1 MQRHYALPTCINNRC
16 VLLHRSCRAATQHR
30 MYATLLAQPL
40 TWVCS
45 TRQTAHTSSISD
57 GLRCILGHFVLPW
70 SFHNPV
76 AVHRSLLVVIL
87 CLYLYRS
94 RRLPAAPRNATVR
107 RAYPQPVACRS
118 GVPDGRNRCRKRS
131 VVPIARIMAGH
142 PCGTVATAP
151 AWAVVPPARITAGH
165 PCGTVV
171 TAPACAVVPITRITA
186 EPYKNIQIYINI
198 IKILYSIDRCGA
210 SR

>member
-1 MQRHYALPTCINNRC
+1 MIKPAPPPNNACTRRCWRSPQPGRDSPKPVVPSALPICTP
-16 VLLHRSCRAATQHR
+16 A
-30 MYATLLAQPL
+30 
-40 TWVCS
+40 
-45 TRQTAHTSSISD
+45 SS
-57 GLRCILGHFVLPW
+57 
-70 SFHNPV
+70 
-76 AVHRSLLVVIL
+76 A
-87 CLYLYRS
+87 
-94 RRLPAAPRNATVR
+94 RNVPVR

-171 TAPACAVVPITRITA
+171 TAPAWAVVPITRITA
-186 EPYKNIQIYINI
+186 EPYKNIQIYI
-198 IKILYSIDRCGA
+198 
-210 SR
+210 